1 MALSFTEENY
11 IKAIYRLALH
21 SKKGVT
27 TTMLSK
33 QLETKPASITDML
46 QKLSEKKLV
55 EYKKYYGASL
65 TERGKKVALE
75 VIRKHRLWEAF
86 LVSKLDFNWDEVHE
100 IAEQLEHI
108 QSEKLTNKLD
118 EFLGFPAF
126 DPHGD
131 PIPDANGNF
140 PKRQRVALE
149 ICEKGDEVTIC
160 AVGDSSAELLR
171 YLDRIGIELNEQY
184 VIKEKEEYDQ
194 TMVLRDSND
203 NTYFLGEKAVKNLWI
218 LKD

>member
-11 IKAIYRLALH
+11 IKAIYSLSLH

-27 TTMLSK
+27 TTMLSR
-33 QLETKPASITDML
+33 QLDTKPASITDML
-46 QKLSEKKLV
+46 QKLSEKKLI

-65 TERGKKVALE
+65 TAKGNKVALE

-118 EFLGFPAF
+118 AFLGFPAF

-131 PIPDANGNF
+131 PIPDADGNF
-140 PKRQRVALE
+140 PKRKREALE
-149 ICEKGDEVTIC
+149 NCEKGDVVTIC
-160 AVGDSSAELLR
+160 AVRDSSSELLR
-171 YLDRIGIELNEQY
+171 YLDRIGIELNCDY
-184 VIKEKEEYDQ
+184 TVVEKEEYDS
-194 TMVLRDSND
+194 TMLLIDGEEKR
-203 NTYFLGEKAVKNLWI
+203 YFLGEKAVKNLWI